1 MQIHHRKEL
10 VEEINRIFHDLTAES
25 YDRMHPE
32 IFKVQHSRLIEFLR
46 THLDGHFPVILD
58 AGSGDGFMLSVIKTA
73 GTPTYDRFLMLDI
86 SVNMLRIAEER
97 HPEAITVNASLMS
110 IPLRDES
117 VNLITANSVLHHLPE
132 PEKFLREA
140 RRILKSGGILLINH
154 EPNLR
159 FSRNGVLW
167 YLSSTTSRIIR
178 NAITVRSLRRVI
190 ASIRG
195 IRNPAY
201 SRINSILMP

>member
-1 MQIHHRKEL
+1 
-10 VEEINRIFHDLTAES
+10 
-25 YDRMHPE
+25 MHPE

-86 SVNMLRIAEER
+86 SVNMLRIAKER
-97 HPEAITVNASLMS
+97 HPE
-110 IPLRDES
+110 
-117 VNLITANSVLHHLPE
+117 
-132 PEKFLREA
+132 
-140 RRILKSGGILLINH
+140 
-154 EPNLR
+154 
-159 FSRNGVLW
+159 
-167 YLSSTTSRIIR
+167 
-178 NAITVRSLRRVI
+178 AITVRSLRRVI